1 MEYTKEE
8 LYIIAKDLF
17 YNGYRTFDGC
27 DVKELQNETGY
38 NFDNFTSW
46 EWETLNLFR
55 MQLEDTE
62 AYGYN
67 AH

>member
-1 MEYTKEE
+1 MEYTKKE
-8 LYIIAKDLF
+8 LKSIAKDLF
-17 YNGYRTFDGC
+17 YNGYRTFDVY
-27 DVKELQNETGY
+27 DVKELQNETGC

-46 EWETLNLFR
+46 EWETLRFYM
-55 MQLEDTE
+55 MQLEDIE

>member
-1 MEYTKEE
+1 MEYTREE
-8 LYIIAKDLF
+8 LYIIAQDLF
-17 YNGYRTFDGC
+17 NNGYRTFDGY

-38 NFDNFTSW
+38 NFNDFTSW